1 MASIFCV
8 RVLASL
14 LVIGSARRV
23 QTSGAELAGT
33 NAEMVPSMLEELATE
48 VHPPDVS
55 PELIKMMAIPSRRA
69 MLAGAASAAALP
81 LAAQAK
87 KKADDDVPDE
97 LYVPKY
103 LLDKYD
109 VFTGYKANPPAENP
123 YDEKSEQNMEP
134 WKKWKKTGDAVE
146 ITMDHVPD
154 FKRFF
159 INDNDKE
166 MFISGKSSATGQEF
180 KIKTEVENKFLDI
193 TLDFA
198 PINGVSKKVQG
209 KWKGD
214 GYYFDELDTAWVISK
229 LTNQAA

>member
-1 MASIFCV
+1 MHFIFCV
-8 RVLASL
+8 RVLAGL
-14 LVIGSARRV
+14 AFIGSARRV

-33 NAEMVPSMLEELATE
+33 NAEDPSMLEQMSTE
-48 VHPPDVS
+48 DQQPGVDS
-55 PELIKMMAIPSRRA
+55 ELIKMMAVPSRRA
-69 MLAGAASAAALP
+69 VLAGAASAAALP

-87 KKADDDVPDE
+87 KKDDADVPDE

-103 LLDKYD
+103 LLDKYA
-109 VFTGYKANPPAENP
+109 VFTGYKASPPAENP
-123 YDEKSEQNMEP
+123 YDETSEQNMEP
-134 WKKWKKTGDAVE
+134 WKKWKNTGNVVQ

-166 MFISGKSSATGQEF
+166 MFISGTNSGTGEEF
-180 KIKTEVENKFLDI
+180 KFKTEVENKFLDI
-193 TLDFA
+193 TIDFA

-214 GYYFDELDTAWVISK
+214 GYYFDELDTAWVIEK
-229 LTNQAA
+229 LTTQ